1 MRDLRANISQVE
13 LILFLN
19 KCDILARKLARGVPM
34 KRYISTYG
42 DRVNDMPTASKC
54 TVFPQERV
62 LVYTHKHHMHTDL
75 RKHFQEIARKHSPE
89 PRHVHAFLTTAI
101 VCRLSFECYGANFF
115 FPSVVVR
122 TLALWPT
129 YLAQSAGESSTRT
142 YKARSLYPDLDLRR
156 QPTSSSLL
164 P

>member
-19 KCDILARKLARGVPM
+19 NCDILARKLARGVPM

-54 TVFPQERV
+54 TVFPHELV

-101 VCRLSFECYGANFF
+101 VRRLSFECYGVN
-115 FPSVVVR
+115 
-122 TLALWPT
+122 
-129 YLAQSAGESSTRT
+129 
-142 YKARSLYPDLDLRR
+142 
-156 QPTSSSLL
+156 
-164 P
+164 